1 MNPPV
6 KHARIVGSLVMLG
19 FGSIGQAML
28 PLLFRHLE
36 IESRQLKIIS
46 ADEDNTGI
54 AAEFG
59 VEFTVQ
65 TLTEGNYEAVLE
77 GYVTDGDF
85 LLNLSVD
92 VSSLALMRF
101 CWLRGA
107 LYLDTCIE
115 PWAGRYR
122 LRDKAL
128 GCERAHLADQDDL
141 ERSCSHPA
149 GGRTNQGYR

>member
-19 FGSIGQAML
+19 FGSVGQAML

-77 GYVTDGDF
+77 GYVMDGDF

-92 VSSLALMRF
+92 VSSLALM
-101 CWLRGA
+101 
-107 LYLDTCIE
+107 
-115 PWAGRYR
+115 
-122 LRDKAL
+122 
-128 GCERAHLADQDDL
+128 
-141 ERSCSHPA
+141 
-149 GGRTNQGYR
+149 

>member
-46 ADEDNTGI
+46 AEEDKTGI

-59 VEFTVQ
+59 ADFSVQ
-65 TLTEGNYEAVLE
+65 ALTEGNYETVLE
-77 GYVTDGDF
+77 SYVKDGDF

-92 VSSLALMRF
+92 VSSLALM
-101 CWLRGA
+101 
-107 LYLDTCIE
+107 
-115 PWAGRYR
+115 
-122 LRDKAL
+122 
-128 GCERAHLADQDDL
+128 
-141 ERSCSHPA
+141 
-149 GGRTNQGYR
+149 